1 MGSSIQSLN
10 KNSDL
15 EKWLFPKWKL
25 KKKKSQS
32 ENSCVYTNRAKWK
45 TEAITQMTL
54 IQSSRQLKYTEN

>member
-1 MGSSIQSLN
+1 MAISKMEI
-10 KNSDL
+10 
-15 EKWLFPKWKL
+15 
-25 KKKKSQS
+25 KKKSQS

>member
-1 MGSSIQSLN
+1 MAISKMEI
-10 KNSDL
+10 K
-15 EKWLFPKWKL
+15 

-54 IQSSRQLKYTEN
+54 IQSSRQLKYTENWRYNMGILDFEFSR